1 MQAKAPG
8 DQTRGALAGHAVRR
22 SQGRGFGYGH
32 PLPSVVGLP
41 VAEAKRRI
49 KQCRP
54 DVYIEVLSAI
64 GIRRGHRYRRLAKC
78 NKRHAPFLSRTDSA
92 SDGRSPVL
100 LLHPFAIIR

>member
-54 DVYIEVLSAI
+54 DVYIEVLSEKLGCDI
-64 GIRRGHRYRRLAKC
+64 GEVAFHILNYFGSYR
-78 NKRHAPFLSRTDSA
+78 P
-92 SDGRSPVL
+92 
-100 LLHPFAIIR
+100 IIGF